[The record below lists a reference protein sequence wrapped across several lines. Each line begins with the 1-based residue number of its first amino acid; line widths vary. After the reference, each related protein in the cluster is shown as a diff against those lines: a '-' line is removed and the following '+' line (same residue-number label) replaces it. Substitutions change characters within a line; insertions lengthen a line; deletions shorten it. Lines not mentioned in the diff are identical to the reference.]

1 MLANFFPSQLGSPE
15 YDPACLSYTISP
27 FQLLV
32 ADLALCLRE
41 LSNFPSIFL
50 PFQNESNSPAREL
63 DEFRPTWENF
73 KSFSV
78 QLVLGICQL
87 VFLFSLPMLC
97 FCLVPAFW
105 LVIYVYVVL
114 VLNDFLFRSIN
125 GKQRYFESRADIDIK
140 PEHKSEKWIYVNGVA
155 TGYVKQMKP
164 MIMNLIGYSRH
175 WFQLNLDRISY
186 TFGRKITGVHNHT

>member
-1 MLANFFPSQLGSPE
+1 MLANFFPSQLGSPQ

-32 ADLALCLRE
+32 ADLILCLRE
-41 LSNFPSIFL
+41 LSSFPSIFL
-50 PFQNESNSPAREL
+50 PLQVEPSSPAREL

-87 VFLFSLPMLC
+87 IFLFSLPVLC
-97 FCLVPAFW
+97 ICLVPAYW

-125 GKQRYFESRADIDIK
+125 GKQRYFESRADIEIK
-140 PEHKSEKWIYVNGVA
+140 PEHKNEKWIYVNGVA
-155 TGYVKQMKP
+155 TGYVEWETP
-164 MIMNLIGYSRH
+164 L
-175 WFQLNLDRISY
+175 LDKS
-186 TFGRKITGVHNHT
+186 NEL